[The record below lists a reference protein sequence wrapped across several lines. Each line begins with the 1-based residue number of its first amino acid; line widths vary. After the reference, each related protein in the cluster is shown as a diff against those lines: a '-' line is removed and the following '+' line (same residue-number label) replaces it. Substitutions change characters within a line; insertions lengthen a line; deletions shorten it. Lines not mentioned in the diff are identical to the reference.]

1 MNKIVPVEPVKTT
14 LLGARNDIESQVI
27 NAANQTE
34 APVLDSTMPKK
45 IGFSFGRNHPRTFV
59 TIETRKRTIN

>member
-1 MNKIVPVEPVKTT
+1 MNKIVPVEPVKAT

-45 IGFSFGRNHPRTFV
+45 QVSALEEIILELS
-59 TIETRKRTIN
+59 

>member
-34 APVLDSTMPKK
+34 TPVLDSTMPKK
-45 IGFSFGRNHPRTFV
+45 
-59 TIETRKRTIN
+59 